1 MKRIRRQPRRPEK
14 RYIRKP
20 YQNLYGVIAKMTV
33 EAVLGNK
40 LKHYVARFHTN
51 GEYVRMT
58 VTSGIK
64 QYRSGYIPLY
74 GRNPISVILS
84 SL

>member
-1 MKRIRRQPRRPEK
+1 MKRIRRRLSHTEK

-20 YQNLYGVIAKMTV
+20 YTDPEGMIIKIEI
-33 EAVLGNK
+33 EAVLGNR

-58 VTSGIK
+58 TTSGIK

-74 GRNPISVILS
+74 GHPISVIIS